1 MDPNTKKALLG
12 AGVAVLVIAGMVV
25 IINQQT
31 PGEKVQTEAAAQPEQ
46 GNRTNKEESTA
57 ANTQEKVPSLQDLL
71 VRANRPVDGK
81 KNLTAEELKDV
92 VLVYSIDLKL
102 AADVNA
108 AAQKDTLPKFIRIS
122 TANGKTVE
130 ELFTQMPAEGVKPL
144 QSSLS
149 TPPPCLPL
157 EHRYSILTYVGTETI
172 DEKVYDVLKGTN
184 DGIQTASK
192 LYLDREN
199 GRLARSTE
207 PGVIQYS
214 DYQTIDGITLPAVM
228 TAEVDKT
235 IMNFKL
241 VSAEVNKGIKDTRF
255 TDAAKNV
262 TSPAETTAPATEVNA
277 SATSTEKDPA
287 SLTPEKKPEA
297 AADSNVFMVRHYDLL
312 DQYTVRNGETM
323 MPLFHLAGFESVKDF
338 QTANQLKADGIVGPQ
353 TLNVL
358 RQKLGDKKVDPI
370 AKRLPNIKQPVSFA
384 FARNNNDLQL
394 TITNNTAKTINLTT
408 PLRVNIAPIGPNAS
422 LDYVPATGQVVQLV
436 PIKQPILAGK
446 SVTVTVKKGTA
457 SKHWAGKVKGIFLF
471 DEAYTYRP

>member
-46 GNRTNKEESTA
+46 GNGTNKEESTA

-102 AADVNA
+102 APDVNA
-108 AAQKDTLPKFIRIS
+108 AAQKDKLPKFIRIS

-184 DGIQTASK
+184 DGIQTAS
-192 LYLDREN
+192 N
-199 GRLARSTE
+199 
-207 PGVIQYS
+207 
-214 DYQTIDGITLPAVM
+214 IT
-228 TAEVDKT
+228 
-235 IMNFKL
+235 
-241 VSAEVNKGIKDTRF
+241 
-255 TDAAKNV
+255 
-262 TSPAETTAPATEVNA
+262 
-277 SATSTEKDPA
+277 
-287 SLTPEKKPEA
+287 
-297 AADSNVFMVRHYDLL
+297 
-312 DQYTVRNGETM
+312 
-323 MPLFHLAGFESVKDF
+323 
-338 QTANQLKADGIVGPQ
+338 
-353 TLNVL
+353 
-358 RQKLGDKKVDPI
+358 
-370 AKRLPNIKQPVSFA
+370 
-384 FARNNNDLQL
+384 
-394 TITNNTAKTINLTT
+394 
-408 PLRVNIAPIGPNAS
+408 
-422 LDYVPATGQVVQLV
+422 
-436 PIKQPILAGK
+436 
-446 SVTVTVKKGTA
+446 
-457 SKHWAGKVKGIFLF
+457 KHTK
-471 DEAYTYRP
+471 